1 MFREDLWMFAEIQK
15 KYTEAFNSGDVDGVF
30 ATFVEDGA
38 TVVEPGLALPKSG
51 DLRTALTEYFAESQ
65 PRVRFEFV
73 HTYLAGDVA
82 LAVTEW
88 ELDEL
93 GPDGAR
99 HVQQGRATDVL
110 VRDSDGA
117 WKFAIDNRFGSR

>member
-15 KYTEAFNSGDVDGVF
+15 KYTEAFNAGDVDGVL
-30 ATFVEDGA
+30 ATFVDDGA

-51 DLRTALTEYFAESQ
+51 DLREALAGYFAESKPQ
-65 PRVRFEFV
+65 VHFEFV

-88 ELDEL
+88 SLDEL

-99 HVQQGRATDVL
+99 HTQSGRATDVL
-110 VRDSDGA
+110 VRDPEGG
-117 WKFAIDNRFGSR
+117 WKFAIDNRFG